1 MKNNQT
7 RKPFKKNISE
17 IPVEEAHG
25 GNGKRKLI
33 LSTKDSISNQLH
45 AMTKGFL
52 AVNGCFDWHEHEDI
66 DEFFLVIKGMGIV
79 EFEDGTT
86 MEYKTE
92 DIIYMS
98 SNLKHKITAQE
109 DSEFFFMRIN
119 D

>member
-25 GNGKRKLI
+25 GSGKKKLI
-33 LSTKDSISNQLH
+33 LSKADQISNQLH

-52 AVNGCFDWHEHEDI
+52 LKNGCFDWHDHDDI
-66 DEFFLVIKGMGIV
+66 DEFFLVIKGTGIV

-92 DIIYMS
+92 DIIYMP
-98 SNLKHKITAQE
+98 SNIKHKMTAKE
-109 DSEFFFMRIN
+109 DSEFYFIRIKE
-119 D
+119 